1 MDKACIEELSL
12 IADAGDDGVRLDVFV
27 AAETDLSR
35 SRVQSLIEDGAVTVN
50 GIAVPKR
57 AKLKKGDA
65 VTVLLPPPEDIE
77 ATPQNIP
84 IDVVYE
90 DEQLLVVNKPQGMVV
105 HPAAGNPDGTL
116 VNALLYHLE
125 GRLST
130 INGKLR
136 PGIVHRIDKDTAG
149 LLIVAKTDA
158 AHTHLARQIAVHS
171 FTRCYEAVVR
181 GNVKDDKGTV
191 NAPIARHRTDR
202 KRMAV
207 VQGGKNAVTHYSV
220 TARYGGFT
228 HLRLQLET
236 GRTHQIRVH
245 MAHIGHPVA
254 GDPVYGG
261 GTIPKLNGQCLF
273 AKHIGFEHPT
283 SGKWLEF
290 EAPLPQFFNDVLRYI
305 DK

>member
-1 MDKACIEELSL
+1 MNKVFDEEISL
-12 IADAGDDGVRLDVFV
+12 IVDAEDDGARLDVFV
-27 AAETDLSR
+27 ATAADISR
-35 SRVQSLIEDGAVTVN
+35 SRAQTLIEDGAVTVN
-50 GIAVPKR
+50 GVVAPKR
-57 AKLKKGDA
+57 TKLKKGDG
-65 VTVLLPPPEDIE
+65 VVVLLPPPEDIE
-77 ATPQNIP
+77 ALPQDIP

-90 DEQLLVVNKPQGMVV
+90 DEHLLVVNKPQGMVV
-105 HPAAGNPDGTL
+105 HPAPGNPDGTL
-116 VNALLYHLE
+116 VNALLYYLK

-158 AHTHLARQIAVHS
+158 AHTHLAAQIAEHS

-181 GNVKDDKGTV
+181 GNIKDDQGTV

-207 VQGGKNAVTHYSV
+207 VMGGREAVTHYSV
-220 TARYGGFT
+220 IERYRGYT
-228 HLRLQLET
+228 HLRLKLET

-245 MAHIGHPVA
+245 MAHIGHPVV

-261 GTIPKLNGQCLF
+261 GSIPRLVGQCLF
-273 AKHIGFEHPT
+273 AKHIGFIHPV
-283 SGKWLEF
+283 SGGWLEF
-290 EAPLPQFFNDVLRYI
+290 EAELPPFFNEVLRYI

>member
-1 MDKACIEELSL
+1 MNKSFDEELSL
-12 IADAGDDGVRLDVFV
+12 IAGKDDDGARLDVFV
-27 AAETDLSR
+27 ATAADISR
-35 SRVQSLIEDGAVTVN
+35 SRAQALIDSGMVTIGGV
-50 GIAVPKR
+50 AVPKR
-57 AKLKKGDA
+57 TKLKEGDA
-65 VTVLLPPPEDIE
+65 VVVFLPPPEDIE
-77 ATPQNIP
+77 AKPQNIP
-84 IDVVYE
+84 IEVVYE
-90 DEQLLVVNKPQGMVV
+90 DEDLLVVNKPQGMVV
-105 HPAAGNPDGTL
+105 HPAPGNPDGTL
-116 VNALLYHLE
+116 VNALLYYLE

-158 AHTHLARQIAVHS
+158 AHNHLAAQIAEHS

-181 GNVKDDKGTV
+181 GHIKDEKGTV

-207 VQGGKNAVTHYSV
+207 VAGGREAITHYTVLAS
-220 TARYGGFT
+220 YPGFT
-228 HLRLQLET
+228 HLRLKLET

-261 GTIPKLNGQCLF
+261 GTLPRLNGQCLF
-273 AKHIGFEHPT
+273 AKHIGFVHPT
-283 SGKWLEF
+283 SGKWLEL
-290 EAPLPQFFNDVLRYI
+290 EAPLPQFFTDVLRYI
-305 DK
+305 DN

>member
-1 MDKACIEELSL
+1 MTKVFDEEISL
-12 IADAGDDGVRLDVFV
+12 IADAEDDGARLDVFV
-27 AAETDLSR
+27 ATSADISR
-35 SRVQSLIEDGAVTVN
+35 SRAQTLIEDGAVTVN
-50 GIAVPKR
+50 GVVAPKR
-57 AKLKKGDA
+57 TKLKKGDG

-77 ATPQNIP
+77 ARPQDIP
-84 IDVVYE
+84 IDVVFE
-90 DEQLLVVNKPQGMVV
+90 DEHLLVVNKPQGMVV
-105 HPAAGNPDGTL
+105 HPAPGNPDGTL
-116 VNALLYHLE
+116 VNALLYYLK

-158 AHTHLARQIAVHS
+158 AHTHLAAQIAEHS

-181 GNVKDDKGTV
+181 GNIKDEQGTV
-191 NAPIARHRTDR
+191 NAPIARHKTDR

-207 VQGGKNAVTHYSV
+207 VMGGREAITHYSV
-220 TARYGGFT
+220 IGRYGGYT
-228 HLRLQLET
+228 HLRLKLET

-245 MAHIGHPVA
+245 MAHIGHPVV

-261 GTIPKLNGQCLF
+261 GSIPRLNGQCLF
-273 AKHIGFEHPT
+273 AKHIGFVHPI
-283 SGKWLEF
+283 SGQWLEF
-290 EAPLPQFFNDVLRYI
+290 EADLPLFFNEVLRYI

>member
-1 MDKACIEELSL
+1 MTAAIYEETELF
-12 IADAGDDGVRLDVFV
+12 ADEESNGARLDVFV
-27 AAETDLSR
+27 SEGAEISR
-35 SRVQSLIEDGAVTVN
+35 SRAQGLIEEGLVKVN
-50 GIAVPKR
+50 GVSAPKR
-57 AKLKKGDA
+57 TKLKAGDS

-77 ATPQNIP
+77 AKPQNIP
-84 IDVVYE
+84 IEVVYE
-90 DEQLLVVNKPQGMVV
+90 DKDLLVVNKPQGMVV
-105 HPAAGNPDGTL
+105 HPAPGNPDGTL
-116 VNALLYHLE
+116 VNALLYYLD

-149 LLIVAKTDA
+149 LLIVAKNDLS
-158 AHTHLARQIAVHS
+158 HTHLAEQIASHS

-181 GNVKDDKGTV
+181 GNIKDDKGTV
-191 NAPIARHRTDR
+191 NAPIARHKTDR

-207 VQGGKNAVTHYSV
+207 VQGGREAVTHYSV
-220 TARYGGFT
+220 LTRYGGFT

-245 MAHIGHPVA
+245 MAHIGHPVV

-261 GTIPKLNGQCLF
+261 GTIPRLNGQCLF
-273 AKHIGFEHPT
+273 AKHIGFKHPV
-283 SGKWLEF
+283 SGEWLEF
-290 EAPLPQFFNDVLRYI
+290 EAELPQFFIDVLRYI